1 MRFLGYFGLC
11 LCLLQLVA
19 CGNSAEDI
27 ERVKVKDKA
36 GIERAVN
43 IQMYY
48 SDSAIVR
55 VLVKAPVMLNHLDP
69 ENPHREFPNGIQAD
83 FFDDSGNLSSK
94 LTAQYATQQEREEIV
109 TVRDSVVIWNHRK
122 ERLECEELILDKP
135 KDKISSTKY
144 VKITTPEN
152 TIWGYG
158 FESNLE
164 FTKWRILEVKGRMR
178 SNNLMD
184 SPL

>member
-1 MRFLGYFGLC
+1 MRFLGYFGLY

-19 CGNSAEDI
+19 CGNSMADI
-27 ERVKVKDKA
+27 EQVKVMDKA
-36 GIERAVN
+36 GIERATN

-69 ENPHREFPNGIQAD
+69 ENPRREFPNGIKAD

-94 LTAQYATQQEREEIV
+94 LTAKSATQQEREETV
-109 TVRDSVVIWNHRK
+109 TVRDSVVIWNYRK
-122 ERLECEELILDKP
+122 ERLECEELILDRP

-158 FESNLE
+158 FESNME

-178 SNNLMD
+178 SKNLMD